1 MATVRM
7 SNELIKQL
15 CEQFSNDYKKV
26 NPRPAIANQEALGV
40 ELYDTFA
47 KPLYEKVKATF
58 KKFRHENED
67 AAIVWDPKEHMK
79 GIFHK
84 ESSIKATIQVPEYY
98 TKRKDYRHDGKDI
111 DYYLRSYTE
120 RYVRTEPEELTHQ
133 TVEINLPFEGNFLGD
148 KYGAAALNLSKAAG
162 HELTTKVYNAYVK
175 DRDYDHTFATKQAD
189 FFDMLDRFQTL
200 NQALKAWPQLANIV
214 EKVAPEKMVTI
225 HKKTERKKKQQ
236 DQAQYVEQNAG
247 AFNNVILGSQLLGDE
262 DDS

>member
-15 CEQFSNDYKKV
+15 CQQFSEDYQKI
-26 NPRPAIANQEALGV
+26 NPRPAVSNQEALGV

-58 KKFRHENED
+58 NEMQETNTNGV
-67 AAIVWDPKEHMK
+67 VWNMKEHMK
-79 GIFHK
+79 NVFHK
-84 ESSIKATIQVPEYY
+84 ESTIKATIEVPEYH
-98 TKRKDYRHDGKDI
+98 TKRKDYRHDGKEL
-111 DYYLRSYTE
+111 DYDLKPYTE
-120 RYVRTEPEELTHQ
+120 RYVRSENDELAHR
-133 TVEINLPFEGNFLGD
+133 TVDIQLPFEGRFIGD
-148 KYGAAALNLSKAAG
+148 RYGAAAMNLSKAAG
-162 HELTTKVYNAYVK
+162 HELTTKVYDAYIQE
-175 DRDYDHTFATKQAD
+175 RDYEHTFATKQAD

-236 DQAQYVEQNAG
+236 DQAHYVEQNAG
-247 AFNNVILGSQLLGDE
+247 AFNNVILGSQLLGDD